1 MTMPALAPGVR
12 MSPPMVRV
20 RALLVAVLVCTAS
33 GVLRADA
40 AQPAPGGAPAAV
52 QQPPDKPTMDARAQY
67 PKFMENSFFTFSVG
81 FIGYRFNQRQLE
93 PGFQAESVDK
103 PKLAVRV
110 DLFGHRF
117 NKYLSAQAVYMRP
130 AWFVQYHN
138 INGTTGTQQVSNAYA
153 GMTLAVDVPVT
164 NKISLYGE
172 GGGGITSRSGA
183 LIDGQVALP
192 AAHYTSGMLGA
203 GLDIVASRTMDL
215 MLSAT
220 YVPGREAFLQPS
232 TRMFTAGVRYHMR
245 TVPDAAVQENSNGDY
260 VFPENI
266 VRAGFTTNVF
276 SYAMN
281 DLFSRKIPIFWG
293 GHVEARQ
300 GFTIDYQRNVFHSK
314 KVFAFDLGVSGSVW
328 GTDGKGDTF
337 ATLSGYPM
345 FRFFFLR
352 SHSADMYF
360 NYSVAGPT
368 FISKSV
374 LDNQN
379 TGARFTF
386 QDFMGVGT
394 LLGRDHRFN
403 VEMGIKHYS
412 NGNLFTTNAS
422 VKVPLTFSIGYTF

>member
-1 MTMPALAPGVR
+1 MPSAR
-12 MSPPMVRV
+12 S
-20 RALLVAVLVCTAS
+20 LLVAVLVCTAS
-33 GVLRADA
+33 GAHAQEA
-40 AQPAPGGAPAAV
+40 AQPAHDGNPAAV
-52 QQPPDKPTMDARAQY
+52 QQPSDKPAMDGRTQY

-81 FIGYRFNQRQLE
+81 FIGYRFGQRQLE
-93 PGFQAESVDK
+93 PGFEAESVDK

-130 AWFVQYHN
+130 AWFVQYKN
-138 INGTTGTQQVSNAYA
+138 INGTSGTQQVSNAYA
-153 GMTLAVDVPVT
+153 GMTLALDVPVT
-164 NKISLYGE
+164 SRVSLYGE

-183 LIDGQVALP
+183 IIDGTVAL
-192 AAHYTSGMLGA
+192 AGAHYTSGMLGA
-203 GLDIVASRTMDL
+203 GLDIVASRTLDL

-232 TRMFTAGVRYHMR
+232 TRMFTAGLRYHMR
-245 TVPDAAVQENSNGDY
+245 TVPDTAVQENRSSGY
-260 VFPENI
+260 VFPENM
-266 VRAGFTTNVF
+266 VRVGLTTNVF

-281 DLFSRKIPIFWG
+281 DLFSKKIPIFWG

-300 GFTIDYQRNVFHSK
+300 GFTVDYQRNVFHTK

-328 GTDGKGDTF
+328 GTDGNGDTF

-345 FRFFFLR
+345 FRFFAVR
-352 SHSADMYF
+352 SRTADLYF
-360 NYSVAGPT
+360 NYSLAGPT
-368 FISKSV
+368 FISRSV

-394 LLGRDHRFN
+394 LLGSDHRFN
-403 VEMGIKHYS
+403 VEIGIKHYS